1 MASKPHTQPMKKH
14 SQTDLVSRLKT
25 RKMLGVGGEDDD
37 GEVHRSKVS
46 GSACNV
52 HVALTAGLE
61 APMLWILISAVMLT
75 LMALMAVV
83 FPNHLYEM
91 MFSEELSTT
100 QVSLRLYG
108 GALLSI
114 SLIVWN
120 GLHTAEK
127 VVIQWT
133 LLMEACYFGV
143 QFLVASV
150 TVAEVGPVTSSS
162 ILLLVSH
169 VLFLIISLSYYFH
182 LGRRNK
188 KP

>member
-37 GEVHRSKVS
+37 GEVHRSKISQVL
-46 GSACNV
+46 GNE
-52 HVALTAGLE
+52 TKFAGREPIGLR
-61 APMLWILISAVMLT
+61 LWILISAVMLT